1 MRVFD
6 NGTTCD
12 EPAPDPD
19 GAIMLARLRSL
30 GASEV
35 RTATGTERVRG
46 ASLGWLGQYSARPYG
61 VARKL
66 AEQGR
71 VRLYFNA
78 AGGIAS
84 VELNEESEVRV

>member
-1 MRVFD
+1 MRMFD

-12 EPAPDPD
+12 GPAPDPD

-35 RTATGTERVRG
+35 RTATGTGSVRG

-71 VRLYFNA
+71 VRLYYNA
-78 AGGIAS
+78 NGSIDY
-84 VELNEESEVRV
+84 VELNEESEVRA